1 MWTLKKTSHRPKLEN
16 KFAHKFEGRGRIP
29 FAVRGQMDAPI
40 ELVVAIIILV
50 TSMGLA
56 FYVMGQ
62 TETGRC
68 LATLKT
74 QTQQL
79 QEAILDVGLGSA
91 GSKKTVRFQMPRCG
105 DQTIESIQFVKF
117 TNPELCKRCPG
128 HYAGCWQIVPV
139 ARTADGLTRVN
150 DAITCIELPAE
161 RVSIEDQ
168 GSQDGCEE
176 IRPAPCS
183 DGSSSCADDLG
194 ISPDIAAHS
203 TWRTLGS
210 DNTRHYLITF
220 NKILSVGVL
229 QGQTQIKMC
238 AKAANT

>member
-1 MWTLKKTSHRPKLEN
+1 M
-16 KFAHKFEGRGRIP
+16 
-29 FAVRGQMDAPI
+29 RGQADAPI
-40 ELVVAIIILV
+40 ELVIAIIILV

-56 FYVMGQ
+56 FYIMGQ

-91 GSKKTVRFQMPRCG
+91 GSKKTVRFSMPRCG
-105 DQTIESIQFVKF
+105 DQTIESIQFVKY
-117 TNPELCKRCPG
+117 TSPELCRRCPG
-128 HYAGCWQIVPV
+128 HYSGCWQIVPV
-139 ARTADGLTRVN
+139 AKTANGLERVN

-168 GSQDGCEE
+168 GTTDGCEE
-176 IRPAPCS
+176 LRPSPCS
-183 DGSSSCADDLG
+183 DGSSNCMDSLG
-194 ISPDIAAHS
+194 ISSDIAAHS

-210 DNTRHYLITF
+210 DNTRQYLITF
-220 NKILSVGVL
+220 NKILSVGDL
-229 QGQTQIKMC
+229 KGHTQIKMC
-238 AKAANT
+238 AQPVKR

>member
-1 MWTLKKTSHRPKLEN
+1 MFT
-16 KFAHKFEGRGRIP
+16 HKNEGRGRKNLKLGRGSVP
-29 FAVRGQMDAPI
+29 PAVRGQMDAPI

-91 GSKKTVRFQMPRCG
+91 GSKKTVRFSMPRCG

-139 ARTADGLTRVN
+139 AKTKDGFERVS

-168 GSQDGCEE
+168 GTQQGCTEL
-176 IRPAPCS
+176 RVTPCS
-183 DGSSSCADDLG
+183 DGSHACEADLG
-194 ISPDIAAHS
+194 ISPDIAARS
-203 TWRTLGS
+203 NWVTLGS
-210 DNTRHYLITF
+210 SDTRQYLITF
-220 NKILSVGVL
+220 NKILSVGDL
-229 QGQTQIKMC
+229 RGHTQIKMC
-238 AKAANT
+238 AVPANR